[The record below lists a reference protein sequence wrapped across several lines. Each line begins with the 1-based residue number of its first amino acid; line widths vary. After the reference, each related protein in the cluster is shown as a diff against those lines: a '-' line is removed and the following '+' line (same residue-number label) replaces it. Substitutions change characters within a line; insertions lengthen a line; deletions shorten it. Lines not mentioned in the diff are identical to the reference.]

1 MNSSKIGRYEI
12 VAEIG
17 RGAMGVVYKALDP
30 VLDRTVAIKTIGM
43 SHDPGERAEYE
54 ARFYQEAKAAGS
66 LAHPNI
72 VVVHDVGN
80 SDDTAYMAMEY
91 LEGEELGASLGDG
104 RRASLARALEVAIQ
118 IAAGLAYAHARGVV
132 HRDIKPANIMV
143 LKDGTV
149 KITDFGI
156 ARMRTSEVKTQTGKL
171 LGSPRYMSPEV
182 FLGKRAD
189 HRSDIFS
196 LGIILYELV
205 TGVAPFSGE
214 NVSALMHQTVN
225 VAPPSASLLRTG
237 VPEMLDFVLAKMLA
251 KDPEQRYQSADEVM
265 SDLRE
270 CLRSLPLA
278 ASETGGEEDTIPQ
291 AVPSA
296 LVQQLMETVP
306 LRANEDLEPLE
317 SAAPAP
323 TIGISAA
330 FDSMAAA
337 QRLAQGAGIG
347 RKSQEY
353 RTTVKMDR
361 ITPRTERGERAA
373 FQTNWS
379 HRELVIFAAGIAIA
393 VAIAIAMIAL

>member
-1 MNSSKIGRYEI
+1 
-12 VAEIG
+12 
-17 RGAMGVVYKALDP
+17 MGVVYKALDP
-30 VLDRTVAIKTIGM
+30 VLGRTVAIKTIGM

-80 SDDTAYMAMEY
+80 SDDTVYMAMEY
-91 LEGEELGASLGDG
+91 LEGEELGSSFGNG
-104 RRASLARALEVAIQ
+104 RRAPLDRAIEMAIQ

-156 ARMRTSEVKTQTGKL
+156 ARMRSSAVKTQTGKL

-182 FLGKRAD
+182 FVGKRAD

-205 TGVAPFSGE
+205 TGAAPFSGE

-225 VAPPSASLLRTG
+225 VAPPAASLLRTG
-237 VPEMLDFVLAKMLA
+237 VPEMMDFVLAKMLA

-270 CLRSLPLA
+270 CLQRLPSA
-278 ASETGGEEDTIPQ
+278 ASAAESEEDTVPQ

-306 LRANEDLEPLE
+306 LRLSDDMEPLE
-317 SAAPAP
+317 SATPAP

-337 QRLAQGAGIG
+337 QRLAQGAGTG
-347 RKSQEY
+347 LKSQEY
-353 RTTVKMDR
+353 QTTVKMDR
-361 ITPRTERGERAA
+361 ITPRATRGERAA
-373 FQTNWS
+373 SDTNWS
-379 HRELVIFAAGIAIA
+379 RRELVIFAAGIGI
-393 VAIAIAMIAL
+393 AIAIAAAMIAL